1 MARGAQ
7 MLPPR
12 KPPTRGCP
20 QARRNGRMHR
30 GISTIT
36 RLTTAQRSIYQ
47 NGFEEGAGGS
57 MADSRKR
64 IALKPHMD
72 RIREWVETGK
82 TDEWI
87 ADALGTSASS
97 VQSFRSRND
106 IYRRERGPREPETVF
121 EGVLDHGERDGWG
134 LWLDPSIAEDPI
146 WREHWATVEAV
157 VVKVAE
163 ESIVLEADGAEL
175 ASSDGS
181 ADSVLAAVAQDTR
194 SDGPRTASESADE
207 ELPREQGRVKWFDA
221 EKGYGFLVRPTGD
234 DLFVHHSEVQGDPS
248 ELSPSGEVEYEVG
261 RNDRGPN
268 ARSVRTVG

>member
-1 MARGAQ
+1 
-7 MLPPR
+7 
-12 KPPTRGCP
+12 
-20 QARRNGRMHR
+20 
-30 GISTIT
+30 
-36 RLTTAQRSIYQ
+36 
-47 NGFEEGAGGS
+47 

-64 IALKPHMD
+64 IALKPHME

-82 TDEWI
+82 TDDWI

-106 IYRRERGPREPETVF
+106 IYRRERGPREPESVF

-146 WREHWATVEAV
+146 WREHWARVEAV

-163 ESIVLEADGAEL
+163 DSIVLEADGGEAGSTDGAADFAL
-175 ASSDGS
+175 SAVARDGSSDETPPEEG
-181 ADSVLAAVAQDTR
+181 
-194 SDGPRTASESADE
+194 AS
-207 ELPREQGRVKWFDA
+207 RERGRVKWFDA

-248 ELSPSGEVEYEVG
+248 DLSPNGEVEYEVG

-268 ARSVRTVG
+268 ARRVQTLS

>member
-1 MARGAQ
+1 
-7 MLPPR
+7 
-12 KPPTRGCP
+12 
-20 QARRNGRMHR
+20 
-30 GISTIT
+30 
-36 RLTTAQRSIYQ
+36 
-47 NGFEEGAGGS
+47 

-72 RIREWVETGK
+72 RIRDWVDTGK
-82 TDEWI
+82 TDDWI

-106 IYRRERGPREPETVF
+106 IYRRERGPREPESVF

-146 WREHWATVEAV
+146 WREHWARVEAV

-163 ESIVLEADGAEL
+163 DSIVLEADGEEAKSADGAPESVL
-175 ASSDGS
+175 PAVDGS
-181 ADSVLAAVAQDTR
+181 PERSQD
-194 SDGPRTASESADE
+194 AE
-207 ELPREQGRVKWFDA
+207 ETSRERGRVKWFDA

-248 ELSPSGEVEYEVG
+248 ELSPNGEVEYEVG

-268 ARSVRTVG
+268 ARRVETLG

>member
-1 MARGAQ
+1 
-7 MLPPR
+7 
-12 KPPTRGCP
+12 
-20 QARRNGRMHR
+20 
-30 GISTIT
+30 
-36 RLTTAQRSIYQ
+36 
-47 NGFEEGAGGS
+47 

-72 RIREWVETGK
+72 RIREWVEAGK
-82 TDEWI
+82 SDDWI

-106 IYRRERGPREPETVF
+106 IYRRERGPREPESVF

-146 WREHWATVEAV
+146 WKEHWAAVEAV

-163 ESIVLEADGAEL
+163 DSIVLEADGGESRDTDQSTDFTPSTANLDGQSED
-175 ASSDGS
+175 APSDEG
-181 ADSVLAAVAQDTR
+181 
-194 SDGPRTASESADE
+194 ES
-207 ELPREQGRVKWFDA
+207 RERGHVKWFDA
-221 EKGYGFLVRPTGD
+221 EKGYGFLVRPTGE

-248 ELSPSGEVEYEVG
+248 ELSPNGEVEYEVG

-268 ARSVRTVG
+268 ARRVQPL

>member
-1 MARGAQ
+1 
-7 MLPPR
+7 
-12 KPPTRGCP
+12 
-20 QARRNGRMHR
+20 
-30 GISTIT
+30 
-36 RLTTAQRSIYQ
+36 
-47 NGFEEGAGGS
+47 
-57 MADSRKR
+57 MADSKKR

-72 RIREWVETGK
+72 RIREWVESGK
-82 TDEWI
+82 TDDWI

-146 WREHWATVEAV
+146 WKEHWVGVEAV

-163 ESIVLEADGAEL
+163 DSIVLEADGAEP
-175 ASSDGS
+175 ATADGS
-181 ADSVLAAVAQDTR
+181 AGPVLAAVAKQEKSEEAQD
-194 SDGPRTASESADE
+194 DE
-207 ELPREQGRVKWFDA
+207 QMPRERGRVKWFDA

-248 ELSPSGEVEYEVG
+248 DLSPNGEVEYEVG

-268 ARSVRTVG
+268 ARRVKTLG

>member
-1 MARGAQ
+1 
-7 MLPPR
+7 
-12 KPPTRGCP
+12 
-20 QARRNGRMHR
+20 
-30 GISTIT
+30 
-36 RLTTAQRSIYQ
+36 
-47 NGFEEGAGGS
+47 

-82 TDEWI
+82 TDDWI

-106 IYRRERGPREPETVF
+106 IYRRERGPREPESVF

-146 WREHWATVEAV
+146 WKEHWSGVEAV
-157 VVKVAE
+157 IVKVAE
-163 ESIVLEADGAEL
+163 DSIVLEADGTEPS
-175 ASSDGS
+175 SSDGS
-181 ADSVLAAVAQDTR
+181 AESVLASVAGAGR
-194 SDGPRTASESADE
+194 SEDSQEDE
-207 ELPREQGRVKWFDA
+207 ELARERGRVKWFDA

-248 ELSPSGEVEYEVG
+248 ELSPNGEVEYEVG

-268 ARSVRTVG
+268 ARRVRTLG

>member
-1 MARGAQ
+1 
-7 MLPPR
+7 
-12 KPPTRGCP
+12 
-20 QARRNGRMHR
+20 
-30 GISTIT
+30 
-36 RLTTAQRSIYQ
+36 
-47 NGFEEGAGGS
+47 

-72 RIREWVETGK
+72 RIRDCVEAGK
-82 TDEWI
+82 TDDWI

-106 IYRRERGPREPETVF
+106 IYRRARGPRAPETDF

-146 WREHWATVEAV
+146 WREHWARVEAV

-163 ESIVLEADGAEL
+163 DSIVLEADGVEP
-175 ASSDGS
+175 ASADGS
-181 ADSVLAAVAQDTR
+181 ADSVMAAVAQDME
-194 SDGPRTASESADE
+194 SEETAPPADDA
-207 ELPREQGRVKWFDA
+207 LPREQGRVKWFDA

-248 ELSPSGEVEYEVG
+248 ELSPNGEVEYEVG

-268 ARSVRTVG
+268 ARRVRSLG